1 MNILQG
7 EFKKSD
13 ITLLV
18 ATMNRS
24 STDFLIPM
32 FPFAH
37 YYDFNILVVNQTT
50 PDNIIQSSYTSVK
63 VINIFDRGL
72 SKSRNLAL
80 DNAEGKLCVVADD
93 DVVFKE
99 DFESNILNAFNAEPD
114 AALISFR
121 TETALGKL
129 YKKYPESRKINLSAT
144 DRLNIMSVEMVLN
157 KPVIDKYNIRFN
169 EIFGL
174 GAKFEMGEE
183 AIFINELYKNRLKIV
198 VEPKVMTTHKDDT
211 THTKMTLSDKYY
223 VQGALFTA
231 LYAGNYLLWVF
242 LKILF
247 ELKQH
252 KIKINQ
258 IHQAIRAAIAGRKDF
273 LDINEN
279 YNK

>member
-18 ATMNRS
+18 ATMNRN

-37 YYDFNILVVNQTT
+37 YTDFNILVINQTT
-50 PDNIIQSSYTSVK
+50 PDNIIRSDYNSVK
-63 VINIFDRGL
+63 VINVFEKGL

-80 DNAEGKLCVVADD
+80 DNAKSSLCVVADD
-93 DVVFKE
+93 DVVFKP
-99 DFESNILNAFNAEPD
+99 DFEDNILNAFNAEPD

-129 YKKYPESRKINLSAT
+129 YKKYPEYRKT
-144 DRLNIMSVEMVLN
+144 DLKPIDCLNIMSVEMVIN
-157 KPVIDKYNIRFN
+157 KPVIDQHNIRFD
-169 EIFGL
+169 ERFGL

-183 AIFINELYKNRLKIV
+183 AVFINELYKNKLKIV
-198 VEPKVMTTHKDDT
+198 KEPKVMVAHTEDT
-211 THTKMTLSDKYY
+211 THTKMNLSDKYY

-231 LYAGNYLLWVF
+231 LFNKNYLLWVF

-258 IHQAIRAAIAGRKDF
+258 VHQAIRFAIAGRKDF
-273 LDINEN
+273 LDIHEN
-279 YNK
+279 HNK